1 MEGLAVAPKDPGALP
16 LVGRPELECLFI
28 ESHSGGKR
36 VEREGAIACLA
47 ERHTSA
53 LSKRTRLLPSRLGQ
67 LERAGVVMG
76 DHLGVVFGPAEGLD
90 PLRREPVFVA
100 ALGARDL
107 AIGNVADEHV
117 SKRVFLLIRKRRAPL
132 AADELLALERVR

>member
-1 MEGLAVAPKDPGALP
+1 MEGLAVAPKDPRTLP
-16 LVGRPELECLFI
+16 LVGRPEL
-28 ESHSGGKR
+28 
-36 VEREGAIACLA
+36 ACLA

-53 LSKRTRLLPSRLGQ
+53 LSKRTRLLPGRLGQ

-100 ALGARDL
+100 APGARDL
-107 AIGNVADEHV
+107 AIGNVADEDV
-117 SKRVFLLIRKRRAPL
+117 SKRVFLLAGKRRAPL
-132 AADELLALERVR
+132 PANELLALERMRQLRYPTTIDAADRF